1 MVIEGNL
8 KTHTLKSIKWVSLGI
23 LLPKFISPLTSIILA
38 SILLPSDFGTVS
50 ICITIVSF
58 LTLIQGLGLSDF
70 LLKSSDNP
78 IEISLTAFWTNLIM
92 SVILYLTLLISA
104 PLLASAWDGINDQD
118 YIEKARALLQKK
130 KDEIKSGTSPQ
141 RYQKCYNYGLS
152 KGYESSLVRELLK
165 PLFA

>member
-1 MVIEGNL
+1 M
-8 KTHTLKSIKWVSLGI
+8 KTFEVS
-23 LLPKFISPLTSIILA
+23 
-38 SILLPSDFGTVS
+38 PSDYPS
-50 ICITIVSF
+50 
-58 LTLIQGLGLSDF
+58 
-70 LLKSSDNP
+70 
-78 IEISLTAFWTNLIM
+78 
-92 SVILYLTLLISA
+92 YLTWLRENNYLNEARFVEIFVRSKFNQKSWGRTKINFELRKRGISA
-104 PLLASAWDGINDQD
+104 SLLASAWDGINDQD